1 MIMKGYQDF
10 EQDKIRKFSKATIMI
25 YQGDKQK
32 IAQRKLSR
40 RGDNMTRMRNSQIN
54 GQGARK

>member
-1 MIMKGYQDF
+1 MIMKGYRDF

-40 RGDNMTRMRNSQIN
+40 RGDNMTRMRNS
-54 GQGARK
+54 